1 MTITEAARKAAKTR
15 SCISR
20 EEWKGINMA
29 VLPTNG
35 TECCMLVRTK
45 KNEGQYLVGPL
56 WEPQREDLVA
66 GDWRVLSL
74 EKFPDDFQHF
84 VKAAL
89 EAVIEVSNPMFG
101 Q

>member
-1 MTITEAARKAAKTR
+1 MTITEAAREAAKTR

-20 EEWKGINMA
+20 EDWKGLNMA
-29 VLPTNG
+29 VLPTDG
-35 TECCMLVRTK
+35 AECCMLVRTQK
-45 KNEGQYLVGPL
+45 SEGKYLTGPL

-66 GDWRVLSL
+66 DDWRVLSL

-84 VKAAL
+84 VKATL

>member
-1 MTITEAARKAAKTR
+1 MTITEAAREAEKTR

-20 EEWKGINMA
+20 EEWKGLNMA
-29 VLPTNG
+29 VLPTDG
-35 TECCMLVRTK
+35 AECCMLVRTQK
-45 KNEGQYLVGPL
+45 SEGKYLTGPL

-66 GDWRVLSL
+66 DDWRVLSL

-84 VKAAL
+84 VKATL

>member
-1 MTITEAARKAAKTR
+1 MTITEAAREAAKTR

-20 EEWKGINMA
+20 EEWKGLNMA

-35 TECCMLVRTK
+35 AECCMLVRTQ
-45 KNEGQYLVGPL
+45 KNGGQHLVGPL

-66 GDWRVLSL
+66 DDWRVLNL

-84 VKAAL
+84 VKTAL
-89 EAVIEVSNPMFG
+89 EAAIEVSNPMFG
-101 Q
+101 

>member
-1 MTITEAARKAAKTR
+1 MTITEAAREAAKTR

-20 EEWKGINMA
+20 EDWKGLNMA
-29 VLPTNG
+29 VLPTDG
-35 TECCMLVRTK
+35 AECCMLVRTQK
-45 KNEGQYLVGPL
+45 SEGKYLTGPL

-66 GDWRVLSL
+66 DDWRVLSL

-84 VKAAL
+84 VKATL

-101 Q
+101 

>member
-1 MTITEAARKAAKTR
+1 MTITEAAREAAKTR

-20 EEWKGINMA
+20 EEWKGLNMA

-35 TECCMLVRTK
+35 AECCMLVRTQ
-45 KNEGQYLVGPL
+45 KNGGQHLVGPL

-66 GDWRVLSL
+66 DDWRVLNL

>member
-20 EEWKGINMA
+20 EEWKGLNMA
-29 VLPTNG
+29 VLPTDG
-35 TECCMLVRTK
+35 AECCMLVRTQK
-45 KNEGQYLVGPL
+45 SEGEYLTGPL

-66 GDWRVLSL
+66 DDWRVLSL

>member
-1 MTITEAARKAAKTR
+1 MTITEAAREAAKTC

-20 EEWKGINMA
+20 EDWKGLNMA
-29 VLPTNG
+29 VLPTDG
-35 TECCMLVRTK
+35 AECCMLVRTQK
-45 KNEGQYLVGPL
+45 SEGKYLTGPL

-66 GDWRVLSL
+66 DDWRVLSL

-84 VKAAL
+84 VKATL

>member
-1 MTITEAARKAAKTR
+1 MTITEAAREAEKTR

-20 EEWKGINMA
+20 EEWKGLNMA

-45 KNEGQYLVGPL
+45 KKEGQYLVGPL

-66 GDWRVLSL
+66 GDWWVLSL
-74 EKFPDDFQHF
+74 EKLPDDFQHF
-84 VKAAL
+84 VKTAL
-89 EAVIEVSNPMFG
+89 EAAIEVSNPMFG
-101 Q
+101 